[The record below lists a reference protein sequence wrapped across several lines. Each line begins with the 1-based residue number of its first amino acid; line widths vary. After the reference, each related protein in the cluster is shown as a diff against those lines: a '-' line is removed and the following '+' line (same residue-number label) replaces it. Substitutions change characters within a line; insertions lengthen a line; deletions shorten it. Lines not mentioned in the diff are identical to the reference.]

1 MDDACPQILPH
12 DPILLQQ
19 MVLEQQASVVVLLKQ
34 REAAWQGQAQ
44 LEQRHGELERE
55 HGELQRRHDRL
66 QHKHAELEQQKAQL
80 EKEREELK
88 KERDQKVA
96 ELELERLRLA
106 HQLELLKKRYYGPR
120 ADRVDLGQ
128 LLLEF
133 AQDLEAR
140 PVNPQD
146 LPAGAEAVDVKT
158 ARRVKRGRRRLAD
171 LDLPTVQKV
180 HDLGEQEKVCANGH
194 TKVKIGEER
203 TYQIER
209 APGFFYRVEHV
220 QIKYAC
226 VDCDQ
231 EGQNPQ
237 ITLAE
242 KPLQPIEKGMAGPG
256 LLAYVVTSKFA
267 DYLPLYRLENIF
279 ARNGF
284 AIDRSTMSLWAG
296 DVADLIKPLYRRMVQ
311 RVLQSHVIGTDD
323 TVMPMLDVGKCRQ
336 ARMWIYRG
344 DGEHPYNVF
353 DFTLSRSRDGPA
365 KFLGDYHGTLLAD
378 AYGGY
383 DGISIEKDI
392 VLAGCWAHGR
402 RKFVDSQDLC
412 PEIAGEVLLRIRR
425 LFAIEEPIKGC
436 SPAERLVVRQEK
448 SVPVLQDL
456 HGLLLSRKEKLLPKH
471 PVAQAIGYVLN
482 QWKPLNTFVADGA
495 VDIDNNLS
503 EQEMKRQA
511 LNRKNSLF
519 VGNERGGTTAAML
532 SSITSTCRR
541 HGVDPQFY
549 FTQLLTNLPKASMSE
564 VDDWLPDAF
573 KRRGLDPA
581 AAYAEAL
588 SLLRR

>member
-1 MDDACPQILPH
+1 MDDVSRLIPPLPE
-12 DPILLQQ
+12 DPEKLKGIIRQQ
-19 MVLEQQASVVVLLKQ
+19 QVGVVEMLRQ
-34 REAAWQGQAQ
+34 REAMQQ
-44 LEQRHGELERE
+44 LLRQRDEQIQDRDAKIAELQEQRDRAVTELE
-55 HGELQRRHDRL
+55 
-66 QHKHAELEQQKAQL
+66 
-80 EKEREELK
+80 K
-88 KERDQKVA
+88 KQA
-96 ELELERLRLA
+96 ELELDKLRLA

-128 LLLEF
+128 FLLEF
-133 AQDLEAR
+133 AGELEAR
-140 PVNPQD
+140 PLNPQD
-146 LPAGAEAVDVKT
+146 LPAEVDPSTVDPKSV
-158 ARRVKRGRRRLAD
+158 RRVKRGRRNLAAFEH
-171 LDLPTVQKV
+171 LPVVQKV
-180 HDLGEQEKVCANGH
+180 HDLSEDQKRCAAGH
-194 TKVKIGEER
+194 ELKKIGQVV
-203 TYQIER
+203 TWQIER
-209 APGFFYRVEHV
+209 APGFFYRVEQV

-226 VDCDQ
+226 ADCEQ
-231 EGQNPQ
+231 AGENPQ

-242 KPLQPIEKGMAGPG
+242 KPLQPIDKGMAGPG
-256 LLAYVVTSKFA
+256 LLAYVITSKFA
-267 DYLPLYRLENIF
+267 DYMPLYRMENIF
-279 ARNGF
+279 ARAGF
-284 AIDRSTMSLWAG
+284 EIDRSTMSVWAG
-296 DVADLIKPLYRRMVQ
+296 DVADLVKPVYRRMVQ

-323 TVMPMLDVGKCRQ
+323 TVMPMLDVGKCRK
-336 ARMWIYRG
+336 ARMWVYRG
-344 DGEHPYNVF
+344 DDEHPYNVF
-353 DFTLSRSRDGPA
+353 EFTLSRSRDGPA
-365 KFLGDYHGTLLAD
+365 KFLTGYNGTLLAD

-412 PEIAGEVLLRIRR
+412 PEIAGEILVRIRR

-436 SPAERLVVRQEK
+436 PPAERLAVRQAK
-448 SVPVLQDL
+448 SVPVLEDL

-482 QWKPLNTFVADGA
+482 QWKPLNTFAADGA
-495 VDIDNNLS
+495 VDIDNNLV

-519 VGNERGGTTAAML
+519 VGNERGGHNAAIL

-541 HGVDPQFY
+541 HGIDPQFY

-573 KRRGLDPA
+573 KRRGLDPTT
-581 AAYAEAL
+581 AYAEAL

>member
-1 MDDACPQILPH
+1 MPQRENEFFGNEGSRSLVYGGIAMDDAPPLSLPD
-12 DPILLQQ
+12 DP
-19 MVLEQQASVVVLLKQ
+19 ARLKQ
-34 REAAWQGQAQ
+34 
-44 LEQRHGELERE
+44 LVIER
-55 HGELQRRHDRL
+55 DRTI
-66 QHKHAELEQQKAQL
+66 AELIQQRDQTIAEFQQKQ
-80 EKEREELK
+80 
-88 KERDQKVA
+88 A

-133 AQDLEAR
+133 AQELESR

-146 LPAGAEAVDVKT
+146 LPAGPGSVDPQAV
-158 ARRVKRGRRRLAD
+158 RRVKRGRRRLAD
-171 LDLPTVQKV
+171 LDLPTVERV
-180 HDLGEQEKVCANGH
+180 HDLPEAEKVGM
-194 TKVKIGEER
+194 TKIGQET

-209 APGFFYRVEHV
+209 APGFFYRVRHV
-220 QIKYAC
+220 QIKYAR
-226 VDCDQ
+226 VDLEQ
-231 EGQNPQ
+231 AGENPQ
-237 ITLAE
+237 ITLAA

-279 ARNGF
+279 ARAGF
-284 AIDRSTMSLWAG
+284 QIDRSTMCVWAG
-296 DVADLIKPLYRRMVQ
+296 DVADLIKPVYRRMVQ
-311 RVLQSHVIGTDD
+311 RVLQSHVVGTDD

-336 ARMWIYRG
+336 ARMWVYRG
-344 DGEHPYNVF
+344 DDEHPYNVF

-365 KFLGDYHGTLLAD
+365 KFLGDYNGTLLAD

-402 RKFVDSQDLC
+402 RKFVDSHDLC
-412 PEIAGEVLLRIRR
+412 PEIAGEILVRIRR

-436 SPAERLVVRQEK
+436 PPAERLAVRREK
-448 SVPVLQDL
+448 SVPVLEEL

-482 QWKPLNTFVADGA
+482 QWKPLNTFAADGA

-511 LNRKNSLF
+511 INRKNSLF
-519 VGNERGGTTAAML
+519 VGNERGGTTAAIL
-532 SSITSTCRR
+532 SSMTSTCRR

-549 FTQLLTNLPKASMSE
+549 FTQLLTNLPKTPVSK

-573 KRRGLDPA
+573 KRRELDPA